1 MTDREGRG
9 VCRPFKSTP
18 VVPVA
23 FGTCGVAVNRP
34 RGAEGTSGL
43 DQGRRRGAL
52 RSNLEAEHIDL
63 GNEPPLS
70 VDGEATGLVD
80 RHRVSV
86 QWFSGTILTGLCGAA
101 LMSGAVFAALDGE
114 TNFATVPERVEAALR
129 GAVSGIADRVA
140 NVTRKT
146 DRLPPPGEANAARQ
160 VIRVS
165 TTTRGSGNREIV
177 RVRPFI
183 RVAGNLS
190 LSVSEL
196 SAGIP
201 PFNAQKILAKSEGLP
216 VSADG
221 AAGAEPDAEV
231 SFFTRDLNTVL
242 PRAKIAAVASLD
254 EVLTRVRDA
263 ANWDGNSGQ
272 KTAAVLTNAMP
283 ATLTAYAPERH
294 GDPYAGFEP
303 RIVPENVTLLPK
315 TTAQV
320 TGGNAFNERTIV
332 LKKGDSVSAIL
343 REMGATADEV
353 KAITAAFGG
362 RGKDSSP
369 RDGYKLRVLLAPASD
384 VVRLRPVR
392 VIIATET
399 SVEAM
404 VAWSEMGKYVA
415 VDVRSANSVASTAS
429 DDDDDGKGVRLYQ
442 SIYETALRNHV
453 PRPVIDDLIRI
464 YSYDIDFQRKVQP
477 GDSFEILYAGEDEN
491 PTDTSKTEVLF
502 ALLTTGGETRKF
514 YRYQTT
520 DDNVVDYY
528 DDSGKSAKKFLVRKP
543 VSEGNITSG
552 FGGRN
557 HPLLGYSKMHTGVD
571 WGSIHG
577 HAGLRR
583 RQRHHRQGRLGRR
596 LRQVHP
602 HPACQRLRDRLRS
615 HVGLRPRHGRGQEGP
630 PGTGDRLCRLD
641 RAFDRRASALRD
653 PDQRPVR
660 RSDEDQAAARP
671 RAGGHTARRLR
682 PGTLPPRHHDDARD
696 GSLALRPR
704 QMTQDRRQRIS
715 RPSSAHRGPVK
726 PLPRAC
732 R

>member
-1 MTDREGRG
+1 LTDREGCG
-9 VCRPFKSTP
+9 VCRSFKSTP

-23 FGTCGVAVNRP
+23 FGTCGVVAVDRP

-43 DQGRRRGAL
+43 DQGKRRGAC

-70 VDGEATGLVD
+70 VDGETSGLVD

-129 GAVSGIADRVA
+129 GAATGIADRIA

-196 SAGIP
+196 SASIP
-201 PFNAQKILAKSEGLP
+201 AFNAQKILAKSEGLP
-216 VSADG
+216 VSAEG

-231 SFFTRDLNTVL
+231 SFFTRDLNMVL

-254 EVLTRVRDA
+254 EVLNRVRDA

-272 KTAAVLTNAMP
+272 KTAAVMTNAMP

-369 RDGYKLRVLLAPASD
+369 RDGYKLRILLAPGSD

-392 VIIATET
+392 VIIATE
-399 SVEAM
+399 A
-404 VAWSEMGKYVA
+404 A
-415 VDVRSANSVASTAS
+415 VLRDGASRLLRMTAS
-429 DDDDDGKGVRLYQ
+429 LCA
-442 SIYETALRNHV
+442 SLR
-453 PRPVIDDLIRI
+453 
-464 YSYDIDFQRKVQP
+464 
-477 GDSFEILYAGEDEN
+477 YAA
-491 PTDTSKTEVLF
+491 F
-502 ALLTTGGETRKF
+502 
-514 YRYQTT
+514 
-520 DDNVVDYY
+520 
-528 DDSGKSAKKFLVRKP
+528 
-543 VSEGNITSG
+543 
-552 FGGRN
+552 
-557 HPLLGYSKMHTGVD
+557 
-571 WGSIHG
+571 W
-577 HAGLRR
+577 
-583 RQRHHRQGRLGRR
+583 
-596 LRQVHP
+596 
-602 HPACQRLRDRLRS
+602 PA
-615 HVGLRPRHGRGQEGP
+615 
-630 PGTGDRLCRLD
+630 
-641 RAFDRRASALRD
+641 ASSPA
-653 PDQRPVR
+653 
-660 RSDEDQAAARP
+660 
-671 RAGGHTARRLR
+671 
-682 PGTLPPRHHDDARD
+682 
-696 GSLALRPR
+696 
-704 QMTQDRRQRIS
+704 
-715 RPSSAHRGPVK
+715 
-726 PLPRAC
+726 
-732 R
+732 

>member
-1 MTDREGRG
+1 M
-9 VCRPFKSTP
+9 S
-18 VVPVA
+18 
-23 FGTCGVAVNRP
+23 
-34 RGAEGTSGL
+34 S
-43 DQGRRRGAL
+43 
-52 RSNLEAEHIDL
+52 LEAEQIDL

-70 VDGEATGLVD
+70 VDGESSGLVD
-80 RHRVSV
+80 RRRVSV
-86 QWFSGTILTGLCGAA
+86 QWLSGIILTGLCGAA

-114 TNFATVPERVEAALR
+114 TNFATVPERVEGALR
-129 GAVSGIADRVA
+129 AAVTGIAERVSNA
-140 NVTRKT
+140 MRKA

-165 TTTRGSGNREIV
+165 TTSRGSGNREIV

-196 SAGIP
+196 SANIP
-201 PFNAQKILAKSEGLP
+201 AFNAQRMAAQSEGIP
-216 VSADG
+216 VSAQD

-231 SFFTRDLNTVL
+231 SFVTRDLNAAL
-242 PRAKIAAVASLD
+242 PRAKIAAAASLD
-254 EVLTRVRDA
+254 EVIARVREA
-263 ANWDGNSGQ
+263 ANWDGNLAQ
-272 KTAAVLTNAMP
+272 KPAVLASALPT
-283 ATLTAYAPERH
+283 TLSAYAPEH

-303 RIVPENVTLLPK
+303 RIVPENVSLLPK

-320 TGGNAFNERTIV
+320 TGGNAWNERTIV
-332 LKKGDSVSAIL
+332 LKKGDSVSAFL
-343 REMGATADEV
+343 REMGATADEI

-369 RDGYKLRVLLAPASD
+369 RDGYKLRVLLAPGSD

-392 VIIATET
+392 VIIATDS

-404 VAWSEMGKYVA
+404 VAWSEIGKYVA
-415 VDVRSANSVASTAS
+415 VDVRSANSVASSAS

-571 WGSIHG
+571 WGSSMGTPIFAAGNGIIDKVGWEGGYGKYIRIRHANGYETAYG
-577 HAGLRR
+577 HMSAFARGMDAGKKV
-583 RQRHHRQGRLGRR
+583 RQGQVIGYVGSTGLSTGAHLHYEILINGRFVDPMKIK
-596 LRQVHP
+596 L
-602 HPACQRLRDRLRS
+602 
-615 HVGLRPRHGRGQEGP
+615 PRGRVLEGTLLAGFDQER
-630 PGTGDRLCRLD
+630 TRLD
-641 RAFDRRASALRD
+641 TMMARATT
-653 PDQRPVR
+653 P
-660 RSDEDQAAARP
+660 
-671 RAGGHTARRLR
+671 
-682 PGTLPPRHHDDARD
+682 
-696 GSLALRPR
+696 
-704 QMTQDRRQRIS
+704 S
-715 RPSSAHRGPVK
+715 RYAQTR
-726 PLPRAC
+726 
-732 R
+732 